1 MTSPKPLQ
9 VACPNCGRK
18 TAWST
23 DNRWRPFCSER
34 CRMIDLGE
42 WLSEGMRITGDEMP
56 PEDDPGE
63 NEDPNAR

>member
-1 MTSPKPLQ
+1 
-9 VACPNCGRK
+9 
-18 TAWST
+18 
-23 DNRWRPFCSER
+23 
-34 CRMIDLGE
+34 MIDLGE